1 MEDDGLKSRRD
12 EKPGGRFLFLEGDF
26 PFSSRELYNLQ
37 RAIPCLTAEFNVV
50 YLVKLKLSIVI
61 CR

>member
-26 PFSSRELYNLQ
+26 PFSSRELDNLQ